1 MSENVIQIRL
11 KDIIAPSFY
20 ELHKEI
26 KEESKTHYWL
36 KGGRG
41 STKSSVISIEIIL
54 GMMRDAKNGIMSNAL
69 IIRRVKDTLE
79 GSVFEQMVWAI
90 DKLGVSNEWKIKLSP
105 LRLIYIPT
113 GQQVLFKGADKP
125 KKLKSTKVSKGW
137 IKYIWYEE
145 VDEFENYDKIRNINQ
160 SLMRG
165 GPNFLVFYSFNPPES
180 QRNWTNME
188 VLDERPDKIVHH
200 STYLKVPRDWL
211 GEQFIIEAEHLKAT
225 KPTKY
230 EHDYLGAVTGTGLEV
245 FTNVTIRKIADDEIK
260 IFDRI
265 RQGLD
270 FGYGADP
277 LSFTLCHYDK
287 KRKRLFIYGEVY
299 KCKLG
304 NSKAVEEIS
313 KVGHK
318 DKTITADS
326 AEPRTINE
334 FKNLGLIRIVGAK
347 KGPDSVDHGIKFLSE
362 ELEEIIIDKERA
374 PNHAREFIGY
384 ELEVDNQG
392 NPKGSYPDK
401 NNHSIDSTRYAL
413 EDDMINKKVKI
424 SSKRKIGL

>member
-1 MSENVIQIRL
+1 MADVQVRL
-11 KDIIAPSFY
+11 KDIIAPNFY
-20 ELHKEI
+20 DLHKDVKQE
-26 KEESKTHYWL
+26 KHTHYWL

-54 GMMRDAKNGIMSNAL
+54 GMMRDAEKGIMSNAL

-79 GSVFEQMVWAI
+79 GSVFEQMIWAI
-90 DKLGVSNEWKIKLSP
+90 DKLGVSNHWKIKLSP
-105 LRLIYIPT
+105 LRLIFEKT
-113 GQQVLFKGADKP
+113 GQQILFKGADKP

-137 IKYIWYEE
+137 IKYVWYEE

-160 SLMRG
+160 SILRG
-165 GPNFLVFYSFNPPES
+165 GSNFLVFYSFNPPES

-188 VLDERPDKIVHH
+188 VLDEREDKFVSH
-200 STYLKVPRDWL
+200 STYLTVPREWL
-211 GEQFIIEAEHLKAT
+211 GEQFIIEAEHLK
-225 KPTKY
+225 KVNLKKY
-230 EHDYLGAVTGTGLEV
+230 KHDYLGEVTGTGLEV
-245 FTNVTIRKIADDEIK
+245 FTNVTIRKIEEEEIK
-260 IFDRI
+260 AFERI

-287 KRKRLFIYGEVY
+287 KRKRLFIFGEVY

-313 KVGHK
+313 HLGFKNKV
-318 DKTITADS
+318 ITADS
-326 AEPRTINE
+326 AEPRTIAE
-334 FKNLGLIRIVGAK
+334 FKKLGLVRIIGAK
-347 KGPDSVDHGIKFLSE
+347 KGPDSVEHGIKFLSE
-362 ELEEIIIDKERA
+362 EIEEIIIDKERA
-374 PNHAREFIGY
+374 PNHAREFLGY
-384 ELEVDNQG
+384 ELDVDKEG

-413 EDDMINKKVKI
+413 EEDMLNRKVTV
-424 SSKRKIGL
+424 SSKVRLGL

>member
-1 MSENVIQIRL
+1 MNENVTQIRL

-20 ELHKEI
+20 EIHKEI
-26 KEESKTHYWL
+26 KQELKTHYWL

-41 STKSSVISIEIIL
+41 STKSSFISIEIIL

-90 DKLGVSNEWKIKLSP
+90 DKLGVSNEWKVKLSP

-200 STYLKVPRDWL
+200 STYLTVPRDWL

-287 KRKRLFIYGEVY
+287 KRKRLFIFGEVY

-374 PNHAREFIGY
+374 PNHAREFLGY
-384 ELEVDNQG
+384 ELEVDSQG

-413 EDDMINKKVKI
+413 EADMLITKVKVG
-424 SSKRKIGL
+424 SKKKLGL